1 MVSLY
6 TAKSE
11 SESQVIISGDSNVPG
26 LGSANNNIIPLIT
39 NLQASLKAPPDWRQE
54 PVGSLPLQQP
64 QQPVVDSSASA
75 RTVETSNSLVK
86 TTQPT
91 CDNSRQQ
98 VTSLDSSN
106 LEIFLTSLTTAGGRI
121 SRGGGVQERIQNSL
135 ENPGSEEKTTETF
148 DARINEGRICKHSG
162 ISEAQTIS

>member
-1 MVSLY
+1 MTVTD
-6 TAKSE
+6 TAK
-11 SESQVIISGDSNVPG
+11 SESQVIIPGDSNVPG

-54 PVGSLPLQQP
+54 PVGSLQQP
-64 QQPVVDSSASA
+64 QAVLDTPATA

-98 VTSLDSSN
+98 VTSLE
-106 LEIFLTSLTTAGGRI
+106 LKPFYYL
-121 SRGGGVQERIQNSL
+121 
-135 ENPGSEEKTTETF
+135 
-148 DARINEGRICKHSG
+148 
-162 ISEAQTIS
+162 